1 ESAGKRRSGKPR
13 QGNRWLRAT
22 LLEAAWAATRTDTAL
37 AARYRRVMRRR
48 GHKKAIIAVA
58 HAMLVI
64 AYHVLHDRTTYPQ
77 LGPTSPQLGPRHAAQ
92 PQAVRARRRPIR
104 TRGAQGYRVVP
115 EPAA

>member
-1 ESAGKRRSGKPR
+1 MERMVERSCGLDVHKKSVTACV
-13 QGNRWLRAT
+13 RA
-22 LLEAAWAATRTDTAL
+22 AL

-64 AYHVLHDRTTYPQ
+64 AYHVLHDRTTYRE
-77 LGPTSPQLGPRHAAQ
+77 LGPTYDEQR
-92 PQAVRARRRPIR
+92 QATRARRRAIH
-104 TRGAQGYRVVP
+104 TLEAQGYRVVL